1 MEHKKRKNEQE
12 VEPCSSKR
20 SKIQTTRQSGLLDL
34 SDDVLLLILQN
45 LQDGQDLLNLQE
57 TCTRLQRVTADESLW
72 VFVSTKDS
80 PLPPQRFRKILKFL
94 GPKTQSVIIGGRTSS
109 KTGEMLESI
118 TPAILAS
125 ISQKCPQ
132 LEEFTFESCLINA
145 EQYVTNFY
153 FEKNESK
160 PFFPSFQNIY
170 FPITQPDQKTFL
182 Q

>member
-1 MEHKKRKNEQE
+1 MNVNANVNKETMEHKKRKNEQE

-45 LQDGQDLLNLQE
+45 LREGQDLLNLQE

-145 EQYVTNFY
+145 EQ
-153 FEKNESK
+153 
-160 PFFPSFQNIY
+160 
-170 FPITQPDQKTFL
+170 
-182 Q
+182 